1 MSGASHGK
9 LDHRCGKPKHRTKWH
24 ANVAPR
30 VMNKLLCT
38 DLVTEPEDCGP
49 SCHKKCHAFY
59 LTVGSSVVGYLG
71 YSYSR
76 GVFSIL
82 NRSPATTA
90 FALVSSRYQISAA
103 SHDDTTLVSYNPSSG
118 ADRDKQIVQTRILA
132 QLSLQ
137 YPTNSSLQTQ
147 ADAHMSPVTELA
159 PENTGSTP
167 PQATIVT
174 SQPEARL
181 ILISPDNL
189 SLPPQQS
196 VFSFWPT
203 AEQIYASMAVFQQE
217 SFKSEVTQVES
228 SSSSLLPPQQASH
241 LGSGTLFLCRM
252 LPLGALLN
260 SNK

>member
-1 MSGASHGK
+1 MWETQARYKMSCKCSSSCNEQTLVHRPRYRARRWRTLLPQEVSCFLSHSR
-9 LDHRCGKPKHRTKWH
+9 L
-24 ANVAPR
+24 
-30 VMNKLLCT
+30 
-38 DLVTEPEDCGP
+38 PEVLMLHGL
-49 SCHKKCHAFY
+49 S
-59 LTVGSSVVGYLG
+59 
-71 YSYSR
+71 
-76 GVFSIL
+76 SIL
-82 NRSPATTA
+82 NRSRATIA

-137 YPTNSSLQTQ
+137 YPTNSSHQTQ

-181 ILISPDNL
+181 IFISPDNL

-196 VFSFWPT
+196 AFSFWPT
-203 AEQIYASMAVFQQE
+203 AEQIYASMAAFQQE

-228 SSSSLLPPQQASH
+228 SSSSLHPPQQESH

-252 LPLGALLN
+252 LLLGAFLN